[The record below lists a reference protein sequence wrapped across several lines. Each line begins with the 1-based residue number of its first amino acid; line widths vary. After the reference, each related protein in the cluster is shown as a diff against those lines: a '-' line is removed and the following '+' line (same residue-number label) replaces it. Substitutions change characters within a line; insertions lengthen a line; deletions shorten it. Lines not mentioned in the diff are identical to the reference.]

1 LPEYCKGSR
10 VALGRRVARLFG
22 LWWIAVLTKNQT
34 TIVEL
39 KMEFKALI
47 VLVVIVG
54 IAFFVYRIVMKKID
68 KWEV

>member
-1 LPEYCKGSR
+1 
-10 VALGRRVARLFG
+10 
-22 LWWIAVLTKNQT
+22 
-34 TIVEL
+34 
-39 KMEFKALI
+39 MEFKTLI